1 MQRPLTLAHWEHA
14 LVGWA
19 HEALATHAPTA
30 VDERLGRLEASA
42 RLGPAYAYCAAL
54 TRGASRTFYLAS
66 ALLPGSQRQAARAL
80 YAFCRVTDDL
90 VDQARSPHI
99 PAEVGQGGLA
109 AWRRRALAPHSPAD
123 ETPEPTDP
131 DAHADP
137 VTLAWTHTRLAYGIP
152 RRYAEQLIDGVSRD
166 QHATRYA
173 SFADLAAYCYGV
185 ASTVGLMAM
194 HIIGFAGPEAVPY
207 AVRLGVA
214 LQLTNV
220 LRDVGEDWRAGRV
233 YLPQDELAAY
243 GVTEEDLAE
252 GRLSPAWRELMRFQ
266 IARNRQLYAEAMPGI
281 RLLAPGGRLAIQA
294 AAELYQGILGAI
306 EANNYDVFTRRAHLS
321 GRGKLGRL
329 PGIWWRA
336 VRLGA

>member
-1 MQRPLTLAHWEHA
+1 MMAPQSLAGWEQR

-19 HEALATHAPTA
+19 HEALDAHAPLA
-30 VDERLGRLEASA
+30 VDERLSGLEANA
-42 RLGPAYAYCAAL
+42 LLQPAYGYCAAL
-54 TRGASRTFYLAS
+54 TRSASRTFYLAS
-66 ALLPGSQRQAARAL
+66 GLLPGSQRQAARAL
-80 YAFCRVTDDL
+80 YAFCRVTDDV
-90 VDQARSPHI
+90 VDRARTRR
-99 PAEVGQGGLA
+99 GGDAGNALG
-109 AWRRRALAPHSPAD
+109 AWRRRALAPYVPGD
-123 ETPEPTDP
+123 EAPEPHDDP
-131 DAHADP
+131 ASLYDP
-137 VTLAWTHTRLAYGIP
+137 VTLAWTHTRLAHGIP

-166 QHATRYA
+166 LHATRYA

-233 YLPQDELAAY
+233 YLPQDELAAF

-252 GRLSPAWRELMRFQ
+252 GRVTAAWRAVMRFQ
-266 IARNRQLYAEAMPGI
+266 IARNRKLYAEAMPGI
-281 RLLAPGGRLAIQA
+281 GLLAPGGRLAIQA
-294 AAELYQGILGAI
+294 AAELYQGILGQI
-306 EANNYDVFTRRAHLS
+306 EANDYDVFRARAHLS
-321 GRGKLGRL
+321 GGEKLRRL

-336 VRLGA
+336 SLASA